1 MPQIH
6 PDVES
11 FASIKVVGVGGSGGN
26 AIDHMVACG
35 IRGIDFI
42 AVNTDAQD
50 LHHSKAHLKIHIGKN
65 ITRGLGAGMDPE
77 VGRRAA
83 EENKDDLAK
92 ALEGADMVFVTCG
105 LGGGTGTGASPIV
118 ADLAKSMGILTVAGV
133 TKPFSFEGV
142 QRAQIAREGLE
153 ELQSKVDTIIT
164 IPNDRLLNVIEKK
177 TTFKQA
183 FAVVDDV
190 LRQAVQGISDLVT
203 LPGIINVDFADV
215 RAIMQDAGSAL
226 MGIGLAS
233 GEERAINAAKGA
245 INSPLL
251 ELSID
256 GARGVLFNIAGTED
270 ITMAEVSQA
279 AKIITDS
286 IDPEAKVIFGVIE
299 DEQMKK
305 GDFKVTVI
313 ATGFDNAF
321 AKQNRVK
328 EVREIFRARATLKP
342 VSASA
347 PEPAAMPRIRS
358 EIAAREDVTEE
369 TTIGEIMRRDRE
381 TQDKSPRMSR
391 SAQDM
396 GFEMSSREIADN
408 EKAAQEEFDIP
419 AFIRKKL
426 R

>member
-50 LHHSKAHLKIHIGKN
+50 LHHSKANQKIHIGKN
-65 ITRGLGAGMDPE
+65 ITRGLGAGMDPDL
-77 VGRRAA
+77 GRRAA
-83 EENKDDLAK
+83 EENKDDIAK
-92 ALEGADMVFVTCG
+92 ALEGSDMVFITCG
-105 LGGGTGTGASPIV
+105 LGGGTGTGASPVV
-118 ADLAKSMGILTVAGV
+118 ADLAKAMGILTVAVV

-153 ELQSKVDTIIT
+153 DLQSKVDTIIT
-164 IPNDRLLNVIEKK
+164 VPNDRLLNIIEKK

-226 MGIGLAS
+226 MGVGLAS
-233 GEERAINAAKGA
+233 GEERAITAAKGA

-251 ELSID
+251 ELSVD
-256 GARGVLFNIAGTED
+256 GARGVLFNIAGAED

-286 IDPEAKVIFGVIE
+286 IDPEARVIFGVIE
-299 DEQMKK
+299 DETIEK
-305 GDFKVTVI
+305 GEMKVTVI

-321 AKQNRVK
+321 SKQSRVK
-328 EVREIFRARATLKP
+328 EVREIYRARPVTKTAPTASEVQATLR
-342 VSASA
+342 AR
-347 PEPAAMPRIRS
+347 PEAL
-358 EIAAREDVTEE
+358 AREDITAEMTV
-369 TTIGEIMRRDRE
+369 GEVMKRDRIE
-381 TQDKSPRMSR
+381 GEKNNLRPSR
-391 SAQDM
+391 LEKDL
-396 GFEMSSREIADN
+396 GFELSTKEIDDSPKSADS
-408 EKAAQEEFDIP
+408 EFDIP
-419 AFIRKKL
+419 TFIRKKL
-426 R
+426 K